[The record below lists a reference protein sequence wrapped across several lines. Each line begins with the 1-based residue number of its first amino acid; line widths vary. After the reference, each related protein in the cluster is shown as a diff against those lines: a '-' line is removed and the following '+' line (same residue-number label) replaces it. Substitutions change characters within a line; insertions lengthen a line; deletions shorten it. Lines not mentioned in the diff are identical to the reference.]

1 MIRKLMLKLLPI
13 QILFAVIGAVNGI
26 VSGYF
31 ATNYVGVDAMSAV
44 GLYAPL
50 NMLFG
55 AVSIVLVGGAAF
67 LGGRYIGQNEQEK
80 VKNIYTLD
88 IIISVLISLIFT
100 AVVLALA
107 VFDLTGIFT
116 KDAAVR
122 PLFNRYL
129 LGQALGILPFILGN
143 QFTVFLS
150 MENKQRLSV
159 AASLSFIAAN
169 LVLDVLFVK
178 VMHMEAFGL
187 ALASSLGLW
196 VFCLLEASYF
206 IFGNSYHKMDLK
218 HIEISEAW
226 NMIKT
231 GFPGA
236 ESNLYQT
243 IRGLAVNWLLEF
255 YVGSMGLS
263 AFAAANNLMA
273 LFWALPTGMLA
284 VSRLLI
290 SVAAGEEDRQ
300 TIKEVM
306 GNMLKVYLPLQLALS
321 AIIIACAVPFTNLFF
336 KDSSEPVY
344 MMTVWGFRILPLC
357 MPFSIILMH
366 YVCYVHAIG
375 RHKILHVL
383 QCLDG
388 VVGVV
393 LFTAVMIK
401 AIGMNSVYIANV
413 LNGVLT
419 TLVICIYA
427 FIKAKRLPRNLE
439 DLLVIPKSFGV
450 PESERMDLTI
460 TDIREVTEVA
470 ANIQEFC
477 EKKNIDKRRSY
488 IAGLAMEEMAG
499 NVVDHGFTKDNKKHS
514 VDLRVV
520 HKNDDIILRI
530 KDDCIPFD
538 PKERSELT
546 DSGDPAKN
554 IGIRMIYKMLEDIQ
568 YQNVLGLNIL
578 TMKI

>member
-1 MIRKLMLKLLPI
+1 MIRKLMIKLLPI

-100 AVVLALA
+100 AVILALA

-273 LFWALPTGMLA
+273 LFWAIPTGMLA

-306 GNMLKVYLPLQLALS
+306 ENMLKVYLPLQLAIS

-419 TLVICIYA
+419 TLVIYIYA

-439 DLLVIPKSFGV
+439 DLLAIPKSFGV

>member
-401 AIGMNSVYIANV
+401 AIVMNSVYIANV